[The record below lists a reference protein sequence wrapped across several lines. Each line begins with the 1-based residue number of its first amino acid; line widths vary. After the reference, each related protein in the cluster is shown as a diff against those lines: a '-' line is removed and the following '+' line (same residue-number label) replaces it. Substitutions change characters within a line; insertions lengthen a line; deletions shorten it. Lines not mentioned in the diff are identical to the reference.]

1 MRPRPEGEAGFT
13 LLEVLVAFVILT
25 LVVTACLQVYSRSA
39 EAEVRARWSER
50 AHTLLRDRL
59 AAFETVG
66 LRPGQSRQGETG
78 DGLTWSVS
86 AGQPIIGNGN
96 SGSDRAVIWITA
108 SVTDPAGVTWT
119 SSTARW
125 RGEAMPEVVQ

>member
-1 MRPRPEGEAGFT
+1 MRSRPEGEAGFT

-50 AHTLLRDRL
+50 AHILLRDRL
-59 AAFETVG
+59 AAFETIG
-66 LRPGQSRQGETG
+66 LQPGQSQQGRTS
-78 DGLTWSVS
+78 DGLQWTVS
-86 AGQPIIGNGN
+86 ASQPIIGNGN

-108 SVTDPAGVTWT
+108 SVTDPAGVTST

-125 RGEAMPEVVQ
+125 RGEVVAEVVE

>member
-39 EAEVRARWSER
+39 EAEARARWSER
-50 AHTLLRDRL
+50 SHALLRDRL
-59 AAFETVG
+59 AAFETIG
-66 LRPGQSRQGETG
+66 LQPGQARQGQTG
-78 DGLTWSVS
+78 DGLTWTITAS
-86 AGQPIIGNGN
+86 QPIIGNGN
-96 SGSDRAVIWITA
+96 PASDRAVIWITA
-108 SVTDPAGVTWT
+108 SVTDPAGVTST

-125 RGEAMPEVVQ
+125 RGEVIARVAE

>member
-1 MRPRPEGEAGFT
+1 MQPEPEGEAGFT

-39 EAEVRARWSER
+39 ETDVRARWSER

-66 LRPGQSRQGETG
+66 LEPGQTQQGETG
-78 DGLTWSVS
+78 DGLTWTVS
-86 AGQPIIGNGN
+86 ASQPVIGNGN
-96 SGSDRAVIWITA
+96 TRSERAVIWIIA
-108 SVTDPAGVTWT
+108 SVKDPTGAT
-119 SSTARW
+119 STASTARW
-125 RGEAMPEVVQ
+125 RGEVIAEPVE

>member
-59 AAFETVG
+59 AAFETIG
-66 LRPGQSRQGETG
+66 LLPGQSQQGRTG
-78 DGLTWSVS
+78 DGLQWTVS
-86 AGQPIIGNGN
+86 ASQPIIGNGN

-108 SVTDPAGVTWT
+108 SVTDPAGVTST

-125 RGEAMPEVVQ
+125 RGEVMPEVVE

>member
-39 EAEVRARWSER
+39 ETEVRARWSER
-50 AHTLLRDRL
+50 SQALLRDRL
-59 AAFETVG
+59 AAFETIG
-66 LRPGQSRQGETG
+66 LQPGQSRQGETG
-78 DGLTWSVS
+78 DALKWAIS
-86 AGQPIIGNGN
+86 ASQPIIGNG
-96 SGSDRAVIWITA
+96 SADSDRAVIWITA
-108 SVTDPAGVTWT
+108 SVTDPAGVTST

-125 RGEAMPEVVQ
+125 RGEVMAKVAE

>member
-39 EAEVRARWSER
+39 EAEARARWSER
-50 AHTLLRDRL
+50 SNALLRDRL
-59 AAFETVG
+59 AAFETIG
-66 LRPGQSRQGETG
+66 LQPGQSRRGQTG
-78 DGLTWSVS
+78 DGLTWTITAS
-86 AGQPIIGNGN
+86 QPIIGNSN
-96 SGSDRAVIWITA
+96 SASDRAVIWITA
-108 SVTDPAGVTWT
+108 SVTDPAGVTST

-125 RGEAMPEVVQ
+125 RGEVIARVAE

>member
-39 EAEVRARWSER
+39 EAEARARWSER
-50 AHTLLRDRL
+50 SHALLRDRL
-59 AAFETVG
+59 AAFETIG
-66 LRPGQSRQGETG
+66 LQPGQARQGQTG
-78 DGLTWSVS
+78 DGLTWTITAS
-86 AGQPIIGNGN
+86 QPIIGNGN
-96 SGSDRAVIWITA
+96 SASDRAVIWITA
-108 SVTDPAGVTWT
+108 SVTDPAGVTST

-125 RGEAMPEVVQ
+125 RGEVIAMVAE

>member
-39 EAEVRARWSER
+39 EAEARARWSER
-50 AHTLLRDRL
+50 SNALLRDRL
-59 AAFETVG
+59 AAFETIG
-66 LRPGQSRQGETG
+66 LQPGQSRRGQTG
-78 DGLTWSVS
+78 DGLTWTITAS
-86 AGQPIIGNGN
+86 QPIIGNGN
-96 SGSDRAVIWITA
+96 SANDRAVIWITA
-108 SVTDPAGVTWT
+108 SVTDPAGVTST

-125 RGEAMPEVVQ
+125 RGEVIARVAE

>member
-1 MRPRPEGEAGFT
+1 MRPRPDGEAGFT

-59 AAFETVG
+59 AAFETIG
-66 LRPGQSRQGETG
+66 LQPGQSQQGRTG
-78 DGLTWSVS
+78 DGLQWMVS
-86 AGQPIIGNGN
+86 ASQPIIGNGN
-96 SGSDRAVIWITA
+96 AGSDRAVIWITA
-108 SVTDPAGVTWT
+108 SVTDPSGATST

-125 RGEAMPEVVQ
+125 RGEVMPEVAE

>member
-39 EAEVRARWSER
+39 EAEARARWSER
-50 AHTLLRDRL
+50 SHALLRDRL
-59 AAFETVG
+59 AAFETIG
-66 LRPGQSRQGETG
+66 LQPGQARRGQTG
-78 DGLTWSVS
+78 DGLTWTITAS
-86 AGQPIIGNGN
+86 QPIIGNGN
-96 SGSDRAVIWITA
+96 SASDRAVIWITA
-108 SVTDPAGVTWT
+108 SVTDPAGVTST

-125 RGEAMPEVVQ
+125 RGEVIARVAE

>member
-39 EAEVRARWSER
+39 EAEARARWSER
-50 AHTLLRDRL
+50 SNALLRDRL
-59 AAFETVG
+59 AAFETIG
-66 LRPGQSRQGETG
+66 LQPGQSRRGQTG
-78 DGLTWSVS
+78 DGLTWTITAS
-86 AGQPIIGNGN
+86 QPIIGNGN
-96 SGSDRAVIWITA
+96 SASDRAVIWITA
-108 SVTDPAGVTWT
+108 SVTDPAGVTST

-125 RGEAMPEVVQ
+125 RGEVIARVAE